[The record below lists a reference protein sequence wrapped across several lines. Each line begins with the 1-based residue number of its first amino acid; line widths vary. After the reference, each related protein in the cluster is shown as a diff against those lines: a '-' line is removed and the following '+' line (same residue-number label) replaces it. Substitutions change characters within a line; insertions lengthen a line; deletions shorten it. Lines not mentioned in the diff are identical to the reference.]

1 MQWQEREQCKTMRRK
16 KKDKPSKG
24 KEGNI
29 MPQKPVPKETE
40 STLPP
45 GMTKR
50 RVVTTKELAEALD
63 VDPRTIVRAAKAG
76 KIPAFRVERE
86 FRFDPAAVRIALSN
100 NAKSK
105 K

>member
-1 MQWQEREQCKTMRRK
+1 
-16 KKDKPSKG
+16 
-24 KEGNI
+24 
-29 MPQKPVPKETE
+29 MPQPAQNGASQPQPA
-40 STLPP
+40 LPP

-63 VDPRTIVRAAKAG
+63 VDPRTLVKAAKAG
-76 KIPAFRVERE
+76 KIPAFRIDKE

-100 NAKSK
+100 NARSK